1 MAKGQALT
9 DEEKNKN
16 PAQFF
21 FILFFLG
28 GAYYAAKY
36 YIYHLIVSGSR
47 VDIRFSDLRLSL
59 FPLGLEIRDIKNF
72 PIKNENLVSF
82 SAVNIYLPPTSLFMK
97 KKAVSIEI
105 EKPLFIL
112 NDELL
117 KSKTGDKALGSAFTI
132 NRISI
137 RHGELA
143 YKGKDVQ
150 VQLLDFNLRSG
161 SLTAGLAMRLDSPHL
176 KVTIP
181 VSGEPVTLE
190 GNLTGEV
197 RRQGTSWRINQFV
210 WQTRDVLFNLNGRIL
225 KDGSFYFNT
234 FAQGN
239 PENILRPLLGALTV
253 KGLAY
258 VNAKIARNMKG
269 KVQIKTDFT
278 SPSFLIKGNSGTNF
292 SGNLNWNSQ
301 SRNLELEAAFDTP
314 LARSSLRV
322 GSKSGETNI
331 VLRDIPAAYVSRILD
346 IEDDAPLAG
355 IITNGTL
362 QLNSEFIRGRA
373 EMDAGPTHSFSQP
386 FVARGTID
394 FLREKKL
401 KQTTFSGQRLQF
413 NGGQVSISG
422 KTNSLAR
429 TTNIKI
435 DAELTNLENMT
446 AYSAYYLG
454 IDLLPW
460 KLSRGNGSLHLDLDK
475 RPGHK
480 QIDSRFTL
488 SNFLANLQG
497 ISSLQGEVRSTPP
510 LSRGDFHISAPDLS
524 SRGELDIVAQKT
536 SIRFR
541 DVAGEAQKIMKILD
555 MDLDLRGKISG
566 DFTYE
571 SGRALSQPELFGS
584 LTAPRLYFMGYA
596 LTQVKSALRSN
607 LQNVTL
613 NGLEFQYKGGQAHAE
628 VSIDYG
634 QKKFDLQGRID
645 GMDLAR
651 LHGEFSGRADLE
663 IDGRG
668 EFLKDPLTLSYRF
681 SNVHFYRDREFS
693 CKGSAKI
700 VTDFSDFSLNTSGE
714 LLNQDGISPFAL
726 DINHKASRYSGTFNL
741 NLMDLNLLIPWKNNA
756 GSMRLLGQIYS
767 DSSGIINSRGVA
779 IFAGQTLSLP
789 NFSHS
794 LDNFQGT
801 VTFINKN
808 FILQSLRGEMGGGTV
823 EANGR
828 LVIGPSSLQSMTF
841 NLQGKD
847 LRLYPMDR
855 TSCLVNPD
863 LTLKYRQKQLLLSG
877 TLAFQSVDWQRE
889 IDERFIFNTRSELST
904 AESKIQEMLQLDI
917 GLNSENILMN
927 NSLGRVKGKF
937 KLRLTGNANFPILSG
952 TCEGSQG
959 EIYFSDRSFNLLKA
973 KLVFKNNFFIDPLI
987 QVESEAFIQN
997 YRIRFDIR
1005 GSASRAKPELVSS
1018 PPLPPQDILALVSL
1032 GEGFKRS
1039 GSAELSSQLGS
1050 TAMVTTKLTE
1060 EIKKR
1065 ANKLLGIN
1073 LLRIDPI
1080 LSGQSELDTSRLTIG
1095 KTISKDLIVVYSTN
1109 LSTSRQEI
1117 LYMQYQLSPAI
1128 SLIAMRNEEGRY
1140 SLDLRLRTRR

>member
-1 MAKGQALT
+1 M
-9 DEEKNKN
+9 
-16 PAQFF
+16 
-21 FILFFLG
+21 G

-82 SAVNIYLPPTSLFMK
+82 SAVNVYLPPTSLFMK
-97 KKAVSIEI
+97 KKAISIEI
-105 EKPLFIL
+105 EKPFFVL

-117 KSKTGDKALGSAFTI
+117 KSKTDDKAFGSAFI
-132 NRISI
+132 IKRVSI
-137 RHGELA
+137 RHGELV

-150 VQLLDFNLRSG
+150 VQMLDFNLQSRIM
-161 SLTAGLAMRLDSPHL
+161 TAGLSMRLDSPHL

-181 VSGEPVTLE
+181 VSGEAVTLE

-197 RRQGTSWRINQFV
+197 RRQETSWRINQFV
-210 WQTRDVLFNLNGRIL
+210 WQTREVLFNLNGRIL
-225 KDGSFYFNT
+225 KDGSYYFNS

-239 PENILRPLLGALTV
+239 PENILRPLLGELTI

-258 VNAKIARNMKG
+258 VNAKIARNVKN

-278 SPSFLIKGNSGTNF
+278 SPSFLIMGNSGSNL
-292 SGNLNWNSQ
+292 SGHLNWNSQ
-301 SRNLELEAAFDTP
+301 SRSLDLEAAFDTP
-314 LARSSLRV
+314 LARSSLRI
-322 GSKSGETNI
+322 GSKSGEINI
-331 VLRDIPAAYVSRILD
+331 AVRDIPAAYVSRLLE
-346 IEDDAPLAG
+346 IEGDAPLAG
-355 IITNGTL
+355 IITNGAL
-362 QLNSEFIRGRA
+362 QINSEFLRGRA
-373 EMDAGPTHSFSQP
+373 ELDAGPSHSFSQP

-394 FLREKKL
+394 FLREKKI

-413 NGGQVSISG
+413 NGGQLSIEG
-422 KTNSLAR
+422 RIDSLAK
-429 TTNIKI
+429 TTAIKI
-435 DAELTNLENMT
+435 DGDLANMENMS

-454 IDLLPW
+454 IDLQPW
-460 KLSRGNGSLHLDLDK
+460 KLSRGEGSFHLELDK

-480 QIDSRFTL
+480 QIDSRFQIT
-488 SNFLANLQG
+488 NFLANGQS
-497 ISSLQGEVRSTPP
+497 IHSLQGEVRDTP
-510 LSRGDFHISAPDLS
+510 LASRGTFTIAAADLDS
-524 SRGELDIVAQKT
+524 KAELDIAAGKAT
-536 SIRFR
+536 IRFR
-541 DVAGEAQKIMKILD
+541 DVAGEAQKIMKILG
-555 MDLDLRGKISG
+555 MDLDLRGRISG
-566 DFTYE
+566 DFTYS
-571 SGRALSQPELFGS
+571 SGRALPRPELFGS
-584 LTAPRLYFMGYA
+584 LTAPRLNFMGYA
-596 LTQVKSALRSN
+596 LTQIKSIMRSN
-607 LQNVTL
+607 LQNITL
-613 NGLEFQYKGGQAHAE
+613 SGLEFQYKGGQGHAE

-634 QKKFDLQGRID
+634 QNKFDLQGRID
-645 GMDLAR
+645 GMDVAR

-668 EFLKDPLTLSYRF
+668 EFLKDPLALSYRF
-681 SNVHFYRDREFS
+681 SKIHFYLDREFS
-693 CKGSAKI
+693 VNGSAKI
-700 VTDFSDFSLNTSGE
+700 LTNFSDFTLNTSGE
-714 LLNQDGISPFAL
+714 VLNQDGVSPFSL
-726 DINHKASRYSGTFNL
+726 DISRKASRYSGSFNL

-779 IFAGQTLSLP
+779 IFSGRTLPLP

-801 VTFINKN
+801 ITFVNKN

-823 EANGR
+823 EGNGR

-855 TSCLVNPD
+855 VSCLVNPD
-863 LTLKYRQKQLLLSG
+863 LTLKYRQKKLLLSG
-877 TLAFQSVDWQRE
+877 TLVFQSVDWQRE
-889 IDERFIFNTRSELST
+889 IDERLIFNTRSELST

-917 GLNSENILMN
+917 EMNSENILMS

-1032 GEGFKRS
+1032 GEGFKRT

-1065 ANKLLGIN
+1065 ADKLLGIN

>member
-1 MAKGQALT
+1 
-9 DEEKNKN
+9 
-16 PAQFF
+16 
-21 FILFFLG
+21 LG

-36 YIYHLIVSGSR
+36 YIFHLIVSGSR
-47 VDIRFSDLRLSL
+47 AEIRFSDLHLSL
-59 FPLGLEIRDIKNF
+59 FPLGLEIRNIKNF

-82 SAVNIYLPPTSLFMK
+82 AGVNVYLPPTSLFMK

-112 NDELL
+112 NDSLL
-117 KSKTGDKALGSAFTI
+117 KSKIGERALGSAFTV
-132 NRISI
+132 NRIRI
-137 RHGELA
+137 RHGELV
-143 YKGKDVQ
+143 YNGKDVQ
-150 VQLLDFNLRSG
+150 MQMLDFNLQSG
-161 SLTAGLAMRLDSPHL
+161 IMTAGLAVRLDSPHL
-176 KVTIP
+176 KVTFP
-181 VSGEPVTLE
+181 VSGKPVTLE
-190 GNLTGEV
+190 GNLSGEV
-197 RRQGTSWRINQFV
+197 RRQENSWRINQFV
-210 WQTRDVLFNLNGRIL
+210 WQTKKVLFNLNGRIL
-225 KDGSFYFNT
+225 NDGSYYFNT

-239 PENILRPLLGALTV
+239 PEAILRPLLGELTV
-253 KGLAY
+253 NGLTY

-269 KVQIKTDFT
+269 KVQIKADFT
-278 SPSFLIKGNSGTNF
+278 SPSCLVKENACSGL
-292 SGNLNWNSQ
+292 SGRMNWNSQ
-301 SRNLELEAAFDTP
+301 SRNLDLEAQFATP
-314 LARSSLRV
+314 LTRSILRV
-322 GSKSGETNI
+322 GSKSGGIIIT
-331 VLRDIPAAYVSRILD
+331 VRDIPAAYVSRILD
-346 IEDDAPLAG
+346 IEGDAPMAG
-355 IITNGTL
+355 IISNGTL
-362 QLNSEFIRGRA
+362 QINSEFLRGRA
-373 EMDAGPTHSFSQP
+373 ELDAGPSHPLNRP
-386 FVARGTID
+386 FVAKGTID
-394 FLREKKL
+394 FLREKKK

-413 NGGQVSISG
+413 NGGQVSING
-422 KTNSLAR
+422 KTNSLAK

-435 DAELTNLENMT
+435 SAELVNLENMA

-460 KLSRGNGSLHLDLDK
+460 KLSRGSGSFQLDLDK

-480 QIDSRFTL
+480 QIDSRFQIT
-488 SNFLANLQG
+488 NFLANQQA

-510 LSRGDFHISAPDLS
+510 RSRGEFLVTAPDLR
-524 SRGELDIVAQKT
+524 SRAELDIAAQKT

-541 DVAGEAQKIMKILD
+541 DVTGEAQKIMKILG
-555 MDLDLRGKISG
+555 MDLELRGMISG
-566 DFTYE
+566 DFTYN
-571 SGRALSQPELFGS
+571 SGRALPRPELLGS
-584 LTAPRLYFMGYA
+584 ITAPRLNFMGYA

-607 LQNVTL
+607 LQNITL
-613 NGLEFQYKGGQAHAE
+613 SGLEFQYKGGQAHAE

-645 GMDLAR
+645 GMDVAR
-651 LHGEFSGRADLE
+651 LHGEFSGRADME

-668 EFLKDPLTLSYRF
+668 EFLKDPLQLSYRF
-681 SNVHFYRDREFS
+681 SKINFYRDREFS
-693 CKGSAKI
+693 VNGSAKI

-714 LLNQDGISPFAL
+714 VLNQDGVSPFSL
-726 DINHKASRYSGTFNL
+726 EFSRKASRYSGTFNL

-767 DSSGIINSRGVA
+767 NSSGIINSRGVA
-779 IFAGQTLSLP
+779 IFSGQTLSLP

-801 VTFINKN
+801 VTFVNKN

-823 EANGR
+823 EGNGR

-841 NLQGKD
+841 SLQGKD
-847 LRLYPMDR
+847 LHLYPMDR
-855 TSCLVNPD
+855 TACLVNPD
-863 LTLKYRQKQLLLSG
+863 LTLKYRQKKLLLSG
-877 TLAFQSVDWQRE
+877 TLAFQSVEWQRE
-889 IDERFIFNTRSELST
+889 IDERIIFNTRSELST

-917 GLNSENILMN
+917 GLNSENILMS
-927 NSLGRVKGKF
+927 NSLGRIKGKF

-1018 PPLPPQDILALVSL
+1018 PPLPTQDILALVSL

-1065 ANKLLGIN
+1065 ANRLLGIN

-1080 LSGQSELDTSRLTIG
+1080 LSDQSAAGHFALTIG
-1095 KTISKDLIVVYSTN
+1095 KTISKDLVVVYSTN

-1117 LYMQYQLSPAI
+1117 LYLQYQLSPAI